1 MSGPAGWRR
10 LDGRVVLVP
19 VLLAL
24 LPLVPTAA
32 VMLVAGTKPAG
43 VAAMAGIW
51 AACAALLA
59 VTTGLDWWF
68 GSYRIGEERVELRK
82 GVLSRSHRSLPRDRI
97 RSVDLTADPMH
108 RVLGL
113 SVVKIGTGAQ
123 GDGELK
129 LDALAR
135 SDAER
140 IRAALLLRES
150 TADGAADDAPDG
162 PRDGELARLRPV
174 WLLYSGATMS
184 LILAVWGAIAS
195 AFGSFSELLAKS
207 GVYRLV
213 GEEIRAVPLWLAIG
227 APVVA
232 VVLVGVLGSL
242 LLSVELWWG
251 FRLTRESTG
260 TLRVRRGLLTQRSI
274 SLEESRL
281 RGVELAEPL
290 LLRWVGGAR
299 TNAIAT
305 GLSDAEG
312 GKQPDAK
319 TLLPPAP
326 RAEARRVAAE
336 VLREENFPADGF
348 TAHPRA
354 ALRRRITWG
363 LLVALPFAAAAV
375 VAAVL
380 GWIPLA
386 PAAAVVP
393 SVALLAIA
401 FGVDAYRNLGHRL
414 HGAYLVGRRGTGL
427 RRTVALRRDGIIGW
441 RFEQSVFQRRS
452 GLLDVVATTAAGSGR
467 CTIPDV
473 RAGNGLLLAEAAV
486 PGLLTPFL
494 EPAPPINTREE

>member
-1 MSGPAGWRR
+1 MSAPTDWRR

-19 VLLAL
+19 VVLAL
-24 LPLVPTAA
+24 LPLVPTLA
-32 VMLVAGTKPAG
+32 VMLVAGTKPGG
-43 VAAMAGIW
+43 VAATAGIW
-51 AACAALLA
+51 AACAVLIA
-59 VTTGLDWWF
+59 VSTGLDWWF
-68 GSYRIGEERVELRK
+68 GSYRVGEERVELRK

-108 RVLGL
+108 RVFGL

-135 SDAER
+135 RDAER

-150 TADGAADDAPDG
+150 TSDESPEGAAEE
-162 PRDGELARLRPV
+162 PRGGVLARLRPA

-195 AFGSFSELLAKS
+195 TVGSFSELLVKF
-207 GVYRLV
+207 GVYRVV
-213 GEEIRAVPLWLAIG
+213 GEELQAVPLWLAI
-227 APVVA
+227 VVPA
-232 VVLVGVLGSL
+232 LVVVLIGVLGSL
-242 LLSVELWWG
+242 LLSLELWWG
-251 FRLTRESTG
+251 FTLTRESAG

-281 RGVELAEPL
+281 RGVELSEPL

-299 TNAIAT
+299 THAVAT
-305 GLSDAEG
+305 GLSDEEG

-326 RAEARRVAAE
+326 RAQARRVAAA
-336 VLREENFPADGF
+336 VLREESFPVDGF
-348 TAHPRA
+348 TTHPSA

-363 LLVALPFAAAAV
+363 LLVALPFAVVAV
-375 VAAVL
+375 VSAVL
-380 GWIPLA
+380 GWIPIGLA
-386 PAAAVVP
+386 VTVVP
-393 SVALLAIA
+393 SAALLGIA
-401 FGVDAYRNLGHRL
+401 FGIDAYRNLGHRL
-414 HGAYLVGRRGTGL
+414 HGTYLVSRRGTAL

-452 GLLDVVATTAAGSGR
+452 GLLDVVATTAAGAGQ
-467 CTIPDV
+467 CAVPDV
-473 RAGNGLLLAEAAV
+473 RAGDGLALAEDAV
-486 PGLLTPFL
+486 PGLLAPFL
-494 EPAPPINTREE
+494 EPVPPINTRDG